1 MGSDVV
7 SLPNCA
13 HCQHPPERREKDG
26 ALLLICPVCN
36 NRGEA
41 SKCHDW
47 AVASWSQVNRDD
59 LPHCCEGKPV
69 RFKQRDQQWWA
80 GCTGCD
86 NKTGGFMSLQGAV
99 AGWARFLR

>member
-1 MGSDVV
+1 MT
-7 SLPNCA
+7 LPNCN

-47 AVASWSQVNRDD
+47 AVASWREVNRTD
-59 LPHCCEGKPV
+59 LPYCCEAKPV
-69 RFKQRDQQWWA
+69 RFKQREQQWWA

-86 NKTGGFMSLQGAV
+86 KRTGGFMSLPGAV
-99 AGWARFLR
+99 AGWARALW